1 MLSLDS
7 RYMATPSCLH
17 CIYHKQKALPWQSS
31 FLIQREYNCSIHPS
45 SLVADEIAKRRTSKV
60 LVCKS
65 SLRSQEFPYSLY
77 KQMPEL
83 ERKKTQIHQVIYLF
97 LKDMMHTKETARWIR
112 IIQYFLLFGTNIK
125 VFYENTALVKAL
137 INYNPYCKTK

>member
-7 RYMATPSCLH
+7 GYVATPSCLH
-17 CIYHKQKALPWQSS
+17 CIYHKQKASPWQSS
-31 FLIQREYNCSIHPS
+31 FLIQRENNSSIHPS
-45 SLVADEIAKRRTSKV
+45 SVADEIAERRPSKV
-60 LVCKS
+60 LVCN

-83 ERKKTQIHQVIYLF
+83 ERKGQIHQVKYF
-97 LKDMMHTKETARWIR
+97 FFKDMMLTKETARWTR
-112 IIQYFLLFGTNIK
+112 IIKYFLLFGTNTK
-125 VFYENTALVKAL
+125 VLYDNTALKAL

>member
-7 RYMATPSCLH
+7 GYVATPSCLH
-17 CIYHKQKALPWQSS
+17 CIYHKQKASPWQSS
-31 FLIQREYNCSIHPS
+31 FLIQRENNSSIHPS
-45 SLVADEIAKRRTSKV
+45 SVADEIAERRPSKV

-83 ERKKTQIHQVIYLF
+83 EKKKKQTHQVKYLF
-97 LKDMMHTKETARWIR
+97 FKDMMLTKETARWIR
-112 IIQYFLLFGTNIK
+112 IIKYFLLFGTNTK
-125 VFYENTALVKAL
+125 VLYDNTALVKAL